1 MRIECFE
8 VIRELSQYV
17 DNEVLPELQRQ
28 ITEHLLHCSRCT
40 AIFDG
45 VRNVVRLIGDSRTF
59 NLPVGF
65 SQRLREKLSQRG

>member
-1 MRIECFE
+1 M
-8 VIRELSQYV
+8 
-17 DNEVLPELQRQ
+17 
-28 ITEHLLHCSRCT
+28 EHLLHCSHCS

-45 VRNVVRLIGDSRTF
+45 LRNVVRLIGDSRTF